1 MGSECPDEYW
11 TPLYLKSWVK
21 SLMILYFIQNLKSLN
36 IPDKNKHL
44 KYAAQSNTFIILNKG
59 QFLIGTDILTMCE
72 NLEEFM
78 GSSIECYR
86 NLFPTCLK
94 I

>member
-1 MGSECPDEYW
+1 
-11 TPLYLKSWVK
+11 
-21 SLMILYFIQNLKSLN
+21 MILYFIQNLKSLN

-59 QFLIGTDILTMCE
+59 QFLIGTDILNMCE

-78 GSSIECYR
+78 GSSIEYWM
-86 NLFPTCLK
+86 LSGEDSDVDSVV
-94 I
+94 